1 MEEETTTEIWKDIPG
16 YENFYQISNIGRVK
30 SLKRKVKKLYG
41 YKTISEKILK
51 PIKNSKGYFIVNL
64 YKENK
69 MKSMKL
75 HRLVAEAFID
85 NPENLPQINHKNER
99 KEDNRVTN
107 LEFCDA
113 RYNTNFGTRNERA
126 GIAISKVN
134 TNNPKRSK
142 AVKCIE
148 TNQIY
153 PSTMEVSRRFGFN
166 PSCIAK
172 CCRGEIKSSYKLHW
186 KYV

>member
-1 MEEETTTEIWKDIPG
+1 MIEEINEEWRDIPG
-16 YENFYQISNIGRVK
+16 YEGIYKISNTGKVK
-30 SLKRKVKKLYG
+30 SLERKVKKLYG

-51 PIKNSKGYFIVNL
+51 PIKDSRGYLIVNL
-64 YKENK
+64 CKENK

-75 HRLVAEAFID
+75 HRLVASTFLT
-85 NPENLPQINHKNER
+85 NPNNLPQINHKNEI

-107 LEFCDA
+107 LEYCDA
-113 RYNTNFGTRNERA
+113 RYNTNFGSRNKRA

-142 AVKCIE
+142 AVLCIE

-153 PSTMEVSRRFGFN
+153 PSTMEVQRQFGFN
-166 PSCIAK
+166 SSDIAK
-172 CCRGEIKSSYKLHW
+172 CCRGEIKSSHKLHW
-186 KYV
+186 QYV